1 MTPTTHAL
9 KRMDQRAIPPDFVEL
24 LGCFGVQLAIG
35 TDVEK
40 VRLPRRE
47 TQRIRERLKDLLQRW
62 DHLVDVYAVVSTED
76 VVITTAHLRARR
88 HQRRTARLQSY
99 R

>member
-1 MTPTTHAL
+1 MIPTTHAL
-9 KRMDQRAIPPDFVEL
+9 KRMHKRAIPPDFVEL
-24 LGCFGVQLAIG
+24 LGYFGVQTAAG
-35 TDVEK
+35 KDVEK

-47 TQRIRERLKDLLQRW
+47 AQRLRERLKDLLQRW

-88 HQRRTARLQSY
+88 HQRRAARLQPY